1 MFYVNSCGLLQK
13 KPLAAFAFLW
23 LILWSILRPS
33 LESFHILVPPEAA
46 WRLSGCISDWRRKG
60 CNRLKKNTVSL
71 LTTSFC
77 IKNIFEFFWFLIVCL
92 DHTQH
97 PLYVL
102 TSPNSLQMFSP
113 ETAYVSS
120 PTVIKA
126 FDFTGLLCICLIIDI
141 SLYLW
146 CSFKFIFSILYLF
159 LVIFFSFFF
168 FFVLAVCWLGLQV
181 SNLTVTRSLFNSKV
195 IFHSLFSSVLA
206 WDTVPINSSYS
217 IVSLSAYVFL
227 QAGFCVFFFFFHLC
241 LSSHMQ
247 ELYLWDI

>member
-1 MFYVNSCGLLQK
+1 MWCWLQHLQNMHMFYVNSCGLLQK

-141 SLYLW
+141 SLYL
-146 CSFKFIFSILYLF
+146 
-159 LVIFFSFFF
+159 
-168 FFVLAVCWLGLQV
+168 
-181 SNLTVTRSLFNSKV
+181 
-195 IFHSLFSSVLA
+195 
-206 WDTVPINSSYS
+206 
-217 IVSLSAYVFL
+217 
-227 QAGFCVFFFFFHLC
+227 
-241 LSSHMQ
+241 
-247 ELYLWDI
+247 